1 MEKRFS
7 ILVGA
12 MLIVMGVLSLAFNLA
27 APALGLNV
35 WRWGAWRL
43 WPLTVVSV
51 GLLFVLSPL
60 LAAGNRSLGAL
71 FIPGVP
77 ILTTGGILLFTS
89 VFAVWGAWAWLWPLE
104 VLGVAVG
111 FLFAAIYMRV
121 IWLLIP
127 AIIVGAN
134 GLVLHFCAVTGLWEA
149 WAVLWTIEPLSAG
162 LSFLIISAKTRS
174 TGFFAAGLIIC
185 SVAGVGMIG
194 MTAVFPWWWLTN
206 LAGPAVLVLV
216 GVLVLLS
223 STTHRPLV
231 AEQAVG
237 EPAEAAQEMARSKE
251 QEV

>member
-12 MLIVMGVLSLAFNLA
+12 MLIVMGVLSLALNLA
-27 APALGLNV
+27 APALGLDV

-60 LAAGNRSLGAL
+60 LAAGNRGLGAL

-77 ILTTGGILLFTS
+77 ILTTGSILLFTS
-89 VFAVWGAWAWLWPLE
+89 VFDVWGAWAWLWPLE

-134 GLVLHFCAVTGLWEA
+134 GLVFHFCAITGLWEA
-149 WAVLWTIEPLSAG
+149 WAVLWTIEPLSVG

-174 TGFFAAGLIIC
+174 AGLFAAGLIIC

-194 MTAVFPWWWLTN
+194 MTAIFPWWWLTN
-206 LAGPAVLVLV
+206 LTGPAVLILV
-216 GVLVLLS
+216 GVLLLVWS
-223 STTHRPLV
+223 LVRRPALSGPV
-231 AEQAVG
+231 AG
-237 EPAEAAQEMARSKE
+237 EAAEAAVEG
-251 QEV
+251 